1 MDADLSP
8 TPTRTPAHL
17 SPNDRLGL
25 LGEEIAL
32 LSARIQ
38 VAVFFLLERI
48 RRFDALE
55 GGATL
60 GFKST
65 ADWLA
70 WRTGCG
76 LHAAREKVRV
86 ARALAALPKTSEA
99 LSHGLVSYSK
109 VRAMT
114 RVATPSNEVELL
126 EIAKAGTA
134 AHMERLVRSWRR
146 AEREEE
152 DREELAR
159 KARRYLEIYRTDDGM
174 VEIRGRLD
182 AETAAPIL
190 RALEA
195 AEDVVFGETRR
206 TARETTSSV
215 SGAGERAQGGEESPE
230 GSSTSAGT
238 DVPAGTFTEEEP
250 HRQAEDVSAAR
261 AEVPASQRRAEALAR
276 VAEAALAGGLDRGTR
291 GDRYQVVVHVDA
303 AALADPDRP
312 GVSMLDGER
321 VPAETS
327 RRLACDCA
335 TVTMVHGDDGSVL
348 DVGRRTRTIPPA
360 IRRALDHRDGGCRF
374 PGCHS
379 KYCEAHH
386 VEHWAN
392 DGETKLGNLLYLCHL
407 HHRVVHEGG
416 FTVEL
421 MPTGEA
427 RFFTPDGRRV
437 EEAPKFPTLHDRG
450 LAAFWDGI
458 QRMSGRDR
466 AIAIDLEKT
475 IPPWGPGQRGIDL
488 EGAVP
493 YLRGLDR
500 DEDSSDDAEG
510 EGGVVREDFPV
521 H

>member
-1 MDADLSP
+1 MDSETTHPSTPAARLERSSAEKRLSP
-8 TPTRTPAHL
+8 H
-17 SPNDRLGL
+17 DRLGL

-32 LSARIQ
+32 LAARIH
-38 VAVFFLLERI
+38 VAVFHLLELI
-48 RRFDALE
+48 RTFDELE
-55 GGATL
+55 GGASL

-70 WRTGCG
+70 WRTGSG
-76 LHAAREKVRV
+76 LHSAREKVRV
-86 ARALAALPKTSEA
+86 ARALAVLPATSEA
-99 LSHGLVSYSK
+99 LSRGAVSYSK

-114 RVATPSNEVELL
+114 RVATPANEVELL

-134 AHMERLVRSWRR
+134 AHMDRLVRAWRR
-146 AEREEE
+146 SEREEE
-152 DREELAR
+152 ELEELGR
-159 KARRYLEIYRTDDGM
+159 KARRYLEVFRTEDGM

-182 AETAAPIL
+182 PETAAPIL

-195 AEDVVFGETRR
+195 AEDVVFGETRKR
-206 TARETTSSV
+206 ARE
-215 SGAGERAQGGEESPE
+215 A
-230 GSSTSAGT
+230 GSSDVEAADEADVPNGGSRSSAAA
-238 DVPAGTFTEEEP
+238 VPAGTAPASGKLSEKGK
-250 HRQAEDVSAAR
+250 SAAR
-261 AEVPASQRRAEALAR
+261 SEVPAAQRRADALVR

-291 GDRYQVVVHVDA
+291 GDRYQVVLHVDA
-303 AALADPDRP
+303 AALADPSRP

-321 VPAETS
+321 VPAGTS

-335 TVTMVHGDDGSVL
+335 TVTMVHGEDGSVL

-379 KYCEAHH
+379 KHCEAHH

-392 DGETKLGNLLYLCHL
+392 DGETKLGNLLNLCH
-407 HHRVVHEGG
+407 HHHGVVHEGG

-421 MPTGEA
+421 LATGEA

-437 EEAPKFPTLHDRG
+437 EEAPAFPTLHERG
-450 LAAFWDGI
+450 LAACWDGV

-475 IPPWGPGQRGIDL
+475 IPPWGPRQRGVDL

-493 YLRGLDR
+493 YLRGLGGGK
-500 DEDSSDDAEG
+500 AETS
-510 EGGVVREDFPV
+510 PV
-521 H
+521 AELS